1 MSQQQQPQQQKVS
14 TQVAIDELR
23 KKLSEMVMQYYQVSK
38 QKESLEKSID
48 MVSSQLQTMQQ
59 IQDSP
64 VPSKDEETETE
75 E

>member
-1 MSQQQQPQQQKVS
+1 MSQQPQQQKVS

-64 VPSKDEETETE
+64 VPGKDEETETE